1 MKTIWERVIDEE
13 SKIKVTR
20 IETADGIKFSV
31 VYLLFLDEWRDIA
44 RIDNYP
50 HDGREGTHIH
60 RFGEERVEFREMDLN
75 NSIETIAR
83 IGNNLKEK
91 IKNASHRNC

>member
-1 MKTIWERVIDEE
+1 MKNTWEIVIDEE
-13 SKIKVTR
+13 SKINVTR
-20 IETADGIKFSV
+20 IETTGGIKFSA
-31 VYLLFLDEWRDIA
+31 VYLLFLDEWMDIA

-50 HDGREGTHIH
+50 HEGKQGTHIH

-75 NSIETIAR
+75 DSIETVIR
-83 IGNNLKEK
+83 IGKSLKEK